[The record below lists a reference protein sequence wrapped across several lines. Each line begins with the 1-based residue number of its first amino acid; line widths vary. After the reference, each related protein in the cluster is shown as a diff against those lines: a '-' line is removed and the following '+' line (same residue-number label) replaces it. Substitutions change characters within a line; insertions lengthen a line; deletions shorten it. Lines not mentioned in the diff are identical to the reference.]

1 VSKQTDQAGTAYNPM
16 HDLGRVKLTAQP
28 IADPVE
34 IFNIAVTSEANGGAL
49 RLQWDET
56 QLMVPFV
63 VR

>member
-1 VSKQTDQAGTAYNPM
+1 MIGA
-16 HDLGRVKLTAQP
+16 
-28 IADPVE
+28 E